1 MLWSYILLAVFT
13 YIVKPKYFFIFRD
26 FLTMFSKSCYV
37 TIIRPVVKMRL
48 CSSNKYLF
56 VLWGKWWYA
65 DEKYAK
71 CIPLSGSFMILTIL
85 CKIYYAFVVKDVDLM
100 SND

>member
-1 MLWSYILLAVFT
+1 
-13 YIVKPKYFFIFRD
+13 
-26 FLTMFSKSCYV
+26 
-37 TIIRPVVKMRL
+37 MRL

-100 SND
+100 SNNKKSNSQGLGKDSNFKLMTTNEKRIHVGT